1 MAVVGTVMV
10 AVVVEVTMGVVGDMV
25 EGGEGVMTASN
36 VGNLVTG
43 PENALQ
49 VVGEVVE
56 EAVIILVVEVQT
68 DMVAAAVIAT
78 QEVAVIVMVAV
89 VVVVAATVAVIA
101 VIGMEVLIATVVAT
115 AMGVQGGGPVGMV
128 EVVALTDTAVGGHPG
143 MIVAIT
149 VIDRVHM
156 IAQMEV
162 AVPMVVRQDLH
173 MMIVIEHLCVVFG
186 NCVFRAAA
194 APL

>member
-1 MAVVGTVMV
+1 MV
-10 AVVVEVTMGVVGDMV
+10 AVVVEVTTGVVGDMV

-36 VGNLVTG
+36 VGSLVTG

-89 VVVVAATVAVIA
+89 VVAVAATVAVIA
-101 VIGMEVLIATVVAT
+101 AIGMEVLIATVVAT

-162 AVPMVVRQDLH
+162 AVQMVVQQDRH
-173 MMIVIEHLCVVFG
+173 MMIAIEHLCVVFG

>member
-1 MAVVGTVMV
+1 MV
-10 AVVVEVTMGVVGDMV
+10 AVVVEVTTGVVGDMV
-25 EGGEGVMTASN
+25 EVGEGVMTASN
-36 VGNLVTG
+36 VASLVIG

-89 VVVVAATVAVIA
+89 VVAVAATVAVIA

-115 AMGVQGGGPVGMV
+115 AMGVQGAGPVGMV

-149 VIDRVHM
+149 VIDPVHM

-162 AVPMVVRQDLH
+162 AVPMVVQQDLR
-173 MMIVIEHLCVVFG
+173 MMIAIEHLCVVFG

>member
-1 MAVVGTVMV
+1 MV

-25 EGGEGVMTASN
+25 EVVEGVMTASN
-36 VGNLVTG
+36 VGSLVTG

-49 VVGEVVE
+49 VAGEVVE

-89 VVVVAATVAVIA
+89 VVAVAATVAVIA
-101 VIGMEVLIATVVAT
+101 VKGMEVLIATVVVT

-143 MIVAIT
+143 MRVAIT
-149 VIDRVHM
+149 VIGRVHM

-162 AVPMVVRQDLH
+162 AVPMVVQQDLH
-173 MMIVIEHLCVVFG
+173 MMIAIEHLCVVFG
-186 NCVFRAAA
+186 NCVFRAAV